1 MPELFW
7 IDGEIVPAE
16 KAVVPAA
23 DRGLLY
29 GDGLFETLLGLH
41 GQVAFL
47 NRHIAR
53 LNASAHALRIP
64 CPLSPQELCA
74 AVGEVVERADEGQ
87 LYLRITLTRGVGGR
101 PSELDA
107 GAGRLIIWARPYPGY
122 PQHLYENGMAAV
134 LATTR
139 RNQHSPLCKHKTLNY
154 LDNLLAKA
162 EAAENGADE
171 AILLNTDGRIAE
183 ASASNLFIVVA
194 EKLLTPPL
202 DDGALPGIVRQVII
216 EIAAELGIPCAERSL
231 LPGDLAQA
239 DEAFLTNGLM
249 GVMPLCRFA
258 ASAIGCGQPGP
269 VTRRLRESCEDM
281 LADL

>member
-7 IDGEIVPAE
+7 IDGEIVSAE
-16 KAVVPAA
+16 RAVVPAT

-29 GDGLFETLLGLH
+29 GDGLFETLLGLN

-53 LNASAHALRIP
+53 LNASAHALKIP
-64 CPLSPQELCA
+64 CPLSAEELCA
-74 AVGEVVERADEGQ
+74 AVEKTVEQADEQQ

-107 GAGRLIIWARPYPGY
+107 GRGRIIIWARSYQGY
-122 PQHLYENGMAAV
+122 PQHLYENGMSAT

-139 RNQHSPLCKHKTLNY
+139 RNQHSPLCKYKTLNY
-154 LDNLLAKA
+154 LDNLLSKA
-162 EAAENGADE
+162 ETAENDADE
-171 AILLNTDGRIAE
+171 AILLNTDGHIAE
-183 ASASNLFIVVA
+183 ASASNLFIAVA

-202 DDGALPGIVRQVII
+202 DDGALPGIVRQVVI

-231 LPGDLAQA
+231 LPRDLAQA
-239 DEAFLTNGLM
+239 DEAFFTNSLM

-258 ASAIGCGQPGP
+258 VSAIGAGQPGP
-269 VTRRLRESCEDM
+269 TTRRVRDSYEDI